1 MRSDGSFICTF
12 RAFRRGDEAAV
23 HGLLADAPS
32 TAVWRDG
39 TAHDEFISRG
49 WLFLWCSC
57 QNELSA
63 QTVIVRAKVAQTRRS
78 MPQSAP
84 DTQPSP

>member
-39 TAHDEFISRG
+39 TAHDEFERAASVKIK
-49 WLFLWCSC
+49 WKIKCS
-57 QNELSA
+57 
-63 QTVIVRAKVAQTRRS
+63 
-78 MPQSAP
+78 
-84 DTQPSP
+84 